1 MPRVRRVSSSS
12 PPPKRAVTLWHDIFA
27 SLMIERAPEGFE
39 VRSEVKLVPQSAR
52 VDLLLLRRVKAGVSD
67 QAHKSQQREPS
78 PAPTPRSPIMR
89 GLWPRLPLVSIVEYK
104 SPSRGVRRDDL
115 LRLVEYGTRYMAA
128 NRKHLPKRRDLGLVL
143 VAPRD
148 SDGLQ
153 RDLDY
158 LGWRLRRL
166 GNGYATLEDAWYTGF
181 VGFTDEICEA
191 EHDDFLRIF
200 SNTPLQTHDVANW
213 LRYWMTEKHDM
224 RDIRHREGFD
234 SISDKFLDM
243 FTPEERLSGLAPEQ
257 RLAGLAPEQRLAGLA
272 PQERLAG
279 LAPEQRLAGLA
290 PEQRLTDLSPEQS
303 VLALPVQVLRALSEE
318 YIASLPDEV
327 QSEVRARLA
336 DANTAR

>member
-1 MPRVRRVSSSS
+1 
-12 PPPKRAVTLWHDIFA
+12 
-27 SLMIERAPEGFE
+27 MIERAPDGFE

-52 VDLLLLRRVKAGVSD
+52 VDLLLLRRVKVGGGEAANAAP
-67 QAHKSQQREPS
+67 QHKPMEPGPQQREPMEPDRPS
-78 PAPTPRSPIMR
+78 PVLPPRGPILR

-104 SPSRGVRRDDL
+104 SPPRGIRRGDL

-128 NRKHLPKRRDLGLVL
+128 NHERLPKLRDLALVL

-166 GNGYATLEDAWYTGF
+166 GNGYATLEDAWYTSF

-200 SNTPLQTHDVANW
+200 SNTPLKTHDVANW

-257 RLAGLAPEQRLAGLA
+257 RLAGLAPEERLAGLAPEERLAGLA
-272 PQERLAG
+272 PQERLA
-279 LAPEQRLAGLA
+279 
-290 PEQRLTDLSPEQS
+290 DLSLEQA
-303 VLALPVQVLRALSEE
+303 VLALPPQLLRVLPEE
-318 YIASLPDEV
+318 YIDSLPDEV
-327 QSEVRARLA
+327 QREVRARLA
-336 DANTAR
+336 ATDAARSPER